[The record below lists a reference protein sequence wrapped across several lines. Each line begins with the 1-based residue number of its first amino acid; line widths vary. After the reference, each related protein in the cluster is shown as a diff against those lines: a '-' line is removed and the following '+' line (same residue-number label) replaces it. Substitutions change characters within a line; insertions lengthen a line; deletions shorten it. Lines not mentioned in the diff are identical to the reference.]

1 MRVGGAAEALVGIPH
16 AHCEGFRTVA
26 RAERCVLVSRAVGPV
41 CTLLI
46 EEGYAMKSFRI
57 HGKSSDWGPMAGFVV
72 RDPRLSKLGLAG
84 EADQRKEHARALTD
98 SNRQGW
104 RSGTDVVKISSA
116 RLAWLKANN
125 ARYEL
130 GIAFGR
136 SWWLGR
142 RREFEALDLT
152 ASRGGVCV
160 PFTLIRR
167 RPGDLWGVFIDRRLA
182 GRGFRQEAEREETF
196 GPDSRFEALV
206 GMTNPY
212 KEYAGE
218 NAYKNVV
225 TGDYDLFA
233 VWPEAG
239 LYRHEGA
246 DRRLAGTMGGG
257 KGTAATKQVFARE
270 QIQIGNVTD
279 RIYQVAQML
288 NSVIG
293 AMTGLP
299 NRNVCFH
306 SDEAGRPMV
315 DEIDAPLIAF
325 VPTPAGVKT
334 YGIEKGTKERDLKA
348 LVEECLAAGYRVT
361 LHPAWAR
368 QMGLAPADVA
378 SLVPAWD
385 GGGDEVVESP
395 WYFPSAQ
402 VEAEKEKRKK

>member
-1 MRVGGAAEALVGIPH
+1 MLVGEVAEALVGIPH
-16 AHCEGFRTVA
+16 GHCEGFRAVA
-26 RAERCVLVSRAVGPV
+26 RAERCVVVSRAVGPV

-72 RDPRLSKLGLAG
+72 RDPRLSKLGLKG
-84 EADQRKEHARALTD
+84 EADQRKEHGHALTD

-104 RSGTDVVKISSA
+104 QAGTDAVKISSA
-116 RLAWLKANN
+116 RLAWLRDNN
-125 ARYEL
+125 ARYGL
-130 GIAFGR
+130 GITFGR
-136 SWWLGR
+136 NWWLGR
-142 RREFEALDLT
+142 RKEFEAVDLT
-152 ASRGGVCV
+152 ASREGVTV

-167 RPGDLWGVFIDRRLA
+167 RPGNLWGVYIDRRLA

-196 GPDSRFEALV
+196 GKDLRFEALV

-212 KEYAGE
+212 KEYSGE

-257 KGTAATKQVFARE
+257 KKTDATKQVFARE
-270 QIQIGNVTD
+270 QIQIGNITD
-279 RIYQVAQML
+279 RIYQVAQVL

-334 YGIEKGTKERDLKA
+334 YGIEKGTKERDLRA

-361 LHPAWAR
+361 LHPSWAR
-368 QMGLAPADVA
+368 QMGLAPGDVA
-378 SLVPAWD
+378 KLVPTWE
-385 GGGDEVVESP
+385 GGGDEIVESP
-395 WYFPSAQ
+395 WYFPAVQ